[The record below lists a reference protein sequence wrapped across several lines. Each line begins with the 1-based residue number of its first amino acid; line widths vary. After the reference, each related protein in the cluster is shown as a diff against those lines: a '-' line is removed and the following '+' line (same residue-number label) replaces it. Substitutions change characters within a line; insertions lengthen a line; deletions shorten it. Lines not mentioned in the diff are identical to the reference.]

1 MLDLNGKEFA
11 EKKIS
16 IFNGGV
22 AGKVDNTAISVE
34 KKKSTDPQTY
44 PDYKLIVEDEDGQK
58 INQGFY
64 YPSDNPQ
71 KDAETNKKRANME
84 VGRVLHIA
92 RAVVGSNYEFPAVSN
107 AKEAFDMLFKIIAEN
122 AGSMKFSVFVT
133 YGQVNYPDKYLKLR
147 YFDFIEPTDLQGK
160 KSVLTAKP
168 NDLMERVTPDEP
180 QAGGSV
186 GSAGSASTGAT
197 NWFN

>member
-22 AGKVDNTAISVE
+22 AGAVDNTTISVE

-71 KDAETNKKRANME
+71 KDAEANKKRANME
-84 VGRVLHIA
+84 VGRVLSIA
-92 RAVVGSNYEFPAVSN
+92 RAVVGTSYEFPAVN
-107 AKEAFDMLFKIIAEN
+107 GAKEAFDTLFKIIHDN
-122 AGSMKFSVFVT
+122 AGASKFRVFVT
-133 YGQVNYPDKYLKLR
+133 YGQVSYPSKYLGLR
-147 YFDFIEPTDLQGK
+147 YFDFIEPSELEGK
-160 KSVLTAKP
+160 KTKMTAKP
-168 NDLMERVTPDEP
+168 NDLMERITPDEP
-180 QAGGSV
+180 QAGG
-186 GSAGSASTGAT
+186 GASASASTPST
-197 NWFN
+197 DWFN